1 MNCIIKIKESRINK
15 MLNKQDKE
23 IILKKINTLLK
34 EKDTVIIAIDGNSG
48 AGKSTLAKYIEEH
61 FDCNVFHMDDFFL
74 PPELKTEERLKET
87 GGNVDYVR
95 FRHEVADR
103 LIEGGDFEYR
113 VYNCH
118 TLSFDRTV
126 QVKEKKLNIVEGVYS
141 MHPTLIDIYDYKI
154 FLGVDHD
161 KQLEI
166 ITKRSGEAL
175 ARKFKE
181 IWIPM
186 ENRYFEEMKIKEK
199 SDLVF

>member
-1 MNCIIKIKESRINK
+1 
-15 MLNKQDKE
+15 MLNKQDKD
-23 IILKKINTLLK
+23 LLYLLFKKIDSLLK
-34 EKDTVIIAIDGNSG
+34 GKDKVIIAIDGNSG

-61 FDCNVFHMDDFFL
+61 FDSNIFHMDDFFL
-74 PPELKTEERLKET
+74 PPELKTEERLKEV

-126 QVKEKKLNIVEGVYS
+126 KVKEKRLNIVEGVYS

-154 FLGVDHD
+154 FLGIDHD
-161 KQLEI
+161 KQIEI
-166 ITKRSGEAL
+166 ITKRSGEEL

-186 ENRYFEEMKIKEK
+186 ENRYFQEMRIKEK
-199 SDLVF
+199 SDLVFSLLQEMSH

>member
-1 MNCIIKIKESRINK
+1 
-15 MLNKQDKE
+15 MLHKQDKE
-23 IILKKINTLLK
+23 IILKKIDTLLN
-34 EKDTVIIAIDGNSG
+34 EKHTVIIAIDGNSG

-103 LIEGGDFEYR
+103 LIGGGDFEYR

-118 TLSFDRTV
+118 TLSFARTV
-126 QVKEKKLNIVEGVYS
+126 YVKEKRLNIVEGVYS

-154 FLGVDHD
+154 FLSIDYN
-161 KQLEI
+161 KQVEI

-175 ARKFKE
+175 AHKFKE

-186 ENRYFEEMKIKEK
+186 ENKYFEEMKIKEK
-199 SDLVF
+199 SDLIFRL